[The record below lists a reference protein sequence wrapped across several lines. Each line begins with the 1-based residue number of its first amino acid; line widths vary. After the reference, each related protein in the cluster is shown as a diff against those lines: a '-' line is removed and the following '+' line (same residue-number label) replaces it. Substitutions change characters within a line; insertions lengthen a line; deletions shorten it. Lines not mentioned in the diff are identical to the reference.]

1 MEVKGIKD
9 AKCRQY
15 GKEILEI
22 VSRAGSGSGNLSFVG
37 ASHQNHLPFDR
48 EAKGGSSLGHLPFG
62 RGGQGGDASVHLPF
76 KGEGKGGDE
85 EKLAFRK
92 KLRNEATPQEVV
104 LWSRLRNEQLG
115 CKFRRQHPIGEYIV
129 DFCCIEKKLV
139 VEVDG
144 SQHIANAFSD
154 GKRTDFLR
162 GQGYSVLRFWNND
175 IDKNIDGVMLKIDEA
190 IRGILPL
197 NPPPSEGGVAGKG
210 IFSGEDDSIRR
221 KSKGKNYSNYL
232 PFSNGGQ
239 GGDISVHLPFEGEA
253 KGGDEERP
261 LSVGQFLNGLNTELS
276 GMAARVRGEVSSVD
290 ERERV
295 VYFSI
300 KDAADDSMLNCL
312 IFRWQYDVSGVRLR
326 EGDEIIVE
334 GVPEIWK
341 PMGKLSLKVGTI
353 EVAGEGAL
361 KKAYDELYR
370 KLESEGAFAPE
381 RKRTLPEFPERIAL
395 ITSEQGAA
403 IGDFLTNIGR
413 LGVKVDLYPSSVEG
427 KRAVLEL
434 LKAVKY
440 FRAKADRYDLLV
452 VIRGGGSIESL
463 QAFNT
468 EALVRE
474 IADCEIPVIAGI
486 GHEKDVTLA
495 ALAADR
501 MVSTPTAVARTI
513 REPWDRARQALV
525 QSERTIVSSFEG
537 TLSESSD
544 RLEKSVGTFLGFL
557 QGVSDRFER
566 VTNALHSKLSVL
578 EYRLRES
585 ASLIDGSSRR
595 MSDGWKVVIRGVHDR
610 LLRAE
615 SALRQ
620 YDPNRVLSLGYAI
633 VRAQGKVLSK
643 VGDVSV
649 GEELNIRLSDGLL
662 SASVSEVKRME

>member
-1 MEVKGIKD
+1 MADLSSLLRMWRAKRASQEGVEPYRVLTNAALDGIAERKPLTADELMEVKGIKD

-22 VSRAGSGSGNLSFVG
+22 VGRSGAGSGHLSFPGVARAGS
-37 ASHQNHLPFDR
+37 APADYPDEPEDTPK
-48 EAKGGSSLGHLPFG
+48 EAVD
-62 RGGQGGDASVHLPF
+62 DA
-76 KGEGKGGDE
+76 
-85 EKLAFRK
+85 
-92 KLRNEATPQEVV
+92 
-104 LWSRLRNEQLG
+104 
-115 CKFRRQHPIGEYIV
+115 
-129 DFCCIEKKLV
+129 
-139 VEVDG
+139 
-144 SQHIANAFSD
+144 
-154 GKRTDFLR
+154 
-162 GQGYSVLRFWNND
+162 
-175 IDKNIDGVMLKIDEA
+175 
-190 IRGILPL
+190 
-197 NPPPSEGGVAGKG
+197 
-210 IFSGEDDSIRR
+210 
-221 KSKGKNYSNYL
+221 
-232 PFSNGGQ
+232 
-239 GGDISVHLPFEGEA
+239 
-253 KGGDEERP
+253 
-261 LSVGQFLNGLNTELS
+261 LSVSRFLDGLNTELS

-290 ERERV
+290 ERDRV

-341 PMGKLSLKVGTI
+341 PMGKLSFKVGTI

-381 RKRTLPEFPERIAL
+381 RKRPLPEFPERIAL

-403 IGDFLTNIGR
+403 IGDFLTNLGR

-434 LKAVKY
+434 LRAVKY
-440 FRAKADRYDLLV
+440 FRTKADLYDILV

-468 EALVRE
+468 EALVRAIHE
-474 IADCEIPVIAGI
+474 SEIPVIAGI

-495 ALAADR
+495 ALVADR

-513 REPWDRARQALV
+513 REPWDRARQTLI

-537 TLSESSD
+537 ALSESSD

-557 QGVSDRFER
+557 EGVSDRFER
-566 VTNALHSKLSVL
+566 AKSALGSKLSML

-585 ASLIDGSSRR
+585 STQLEGMTRR
-595 MSDGWKVVIRGVHDR
+595 IGEGWKNADKDVRER
-610 LLRAE
+610 LARAE
-615 SALRQ
+615 GALRQ
-620 YDPNRVLSLGYAI
+620 YDPNRVLSLGYGLI
-633 VRAQGKVLSK
+633 RAANGSLLRKSTDAR
-643 VGDVSV
+643 VGDR
-649 GEELNIRLSDGLL
+649 LDIRLAEGRIG
-662 SASVSEVKRME
+662 AEVREIE

>member
-1 MEVKGIKD
+1 MADLSSLLRMWRAKRASQEGVEPYRVLTNAALDGIAERKPLTADELMEVKGIKD

-22 VSRAGSGSGNLSFVG
+22 VGRSGAGSGHLSFPGVARAGS
-37 ASHQNHLPFDR
+37 APADYPDEPEDTPK
-48 EAKGGSSLGHLPFG
+48 EA
-62 RGGQGGDASVHLPF
+62 
-76 KGEGKGGDE
+76 
-85 EKLAFRK
+85 
-92 KLRNEATPQEVV
+92 
-104 LWSRLRNEQLG
+104 
-115 CKFRRQHPIGEYIV
+115 V
-129 DFCCIEKKLV
+129 D
-139 VEVDG
+139 D
-144 SQHIANAFSD
+144 
-154 GKRTDFLR
+154 T
-162 GQGYSVLRFWNND
+162 
-175 IDKNIDGVMLKIDEA
+175 
-190 IRGILPL
+190 
-197 NPPPSEGGVAGKG
+197 
-210 IFSGEDDSIRR
+210 
-221 KSKGKNYSNYL
+221 
-232 PFSNGGQ
+232 
-239 GGDISVHLPFEGEA
+239 
-253 KGGDEERP
+253 
-261 LSVGQFLNGLNTELS
+261 LSVSRFLDGLNTELS

-290 ERERV
+290 ERDRV

-341 PMGKLSLKVGTI
+341 PMGKLSFKVGTI

-381 RKRTLPEFPERIAL
+381 RKRPLPEFPERIAL

-403 IGDFLTNIGR
+403 IGDFLTNLGR

-434 LKAVKY
+434 LRAVKY
-440 FRAKADRYDLLV
+440 FRTKADLYDILV

-468 EALVRE
+468 EALVRAIHE
-474 IADCEIPVIAGI
+474 SEIPVIAGI

-495 ALAADR
+495 ALVADR

-513 REPWDRARQALV
+513 REPWDRARQTLI

-537 TLSESSD
+537 ALSESSD

-557 QGVSDRFER
+557 EGVSDRFER
-566 VTNALHSKLSVL
+566 AKSALGSKLSML

-585 ASLIDGSSRR
+585 STQLEGMTRR
-595 MSDGWKVVIRGVHDR
+595 IGEGWKNADKDVRER
-610 LLRAE
+610 LARAE
-615 SALRQ
+615 GALRQ

-633 VRAQGKVLSK
+633 VRAQGRVLSK
-643 VGDVSV
+643 VSDVSV
-649 GEELNIRLSDGLL
+649 GEELDIRLSDGNVT
-662 SASVSEVKRME
+662 AEVKSVNR

>member
-1 MEVKGIKD
+1 MADLSSLLRMWRAKRASQEGVEPYRVLTNAALDGIAARRPTTPDELMEVKGIKD

-22 VSRAGSGSGNLSFVG
+22 VGRSGAGSGHLSFPG
-37 ASHQNHLPFDR
+37 TSYSTRLPF
-48 EAKGGSSLGHLPFG
+48 E
-62 RGGQGGDASVHLPF
+62 
-76 KGEGKGGDE
+76 GEGQGGDE

-144 SQHIANAFSD
+144 SQHIVNQFSD

-162 GQGYSVLRFWNND
+162 ARGYSVLRFWNND
-175 IDKNIDGVMLKIDEA
+175 IDRNIDGVMLKIQEA
-190 IRGILPL
+190 LGGILPL
-197 NPPPSEGGVAGKG
+197 YPPPSEGGEVGTG
-210 IFSGEDDSIRR
+210 VFSGEDD
-221 KSKGKNYSNYL
+221 GAHL
-232 PFSNGGQ
+232 LFEGEGQ
-239 GGDISVHLPFEGEA
+239 GG
-253 KGGDEERP
+253 EEEKP
-261 LSVGQFLNGLNTELS
+261 LSVGQFLDGLNTELS

-290 ERERV
+290 ERDRV

-341 PMGKLSLKVGTI
+341 PMGKLSFKVGTI

-361 KKAYDELYR
+361 KRAYDELYR

-381 RKRTLPEFPERIAL
+381 RKRLLPEFPERIAL

-403 IGDFLTNIGR
+403 IGDFMTNLGR

-427 KRAVLEL
+427 KRAVIEL
-434 LKAVKY
+434 LRAVKY
-440 FRAKADRYDLLV
+440 FRTKADLYDLLV

-468 EALVRE
+468 EALVRAIFE
-474 IADCEIPVIAGI
+474 CEIPVIAGI

-495 ALAADR
+495 ALVADR

-513 REPWDRARQALV
+513 REPWDRARQTLV
-525 QSERTIVSSFEG
+525 QSERTIVFSFERV
-537 TLSESSD
+537 LSESSD
-544 RLEKSVGTFLGFL
+544 RLEKSVSTFLAFL
-557 QGVSDRFER
+557 EGVSDRFER
-566 VTNALHSKLSVL
+566 AKNALYSKLSVI

-585 ASLIDGSSRR
+585 SSLLEDSTRR
-595 MSDGWKVVIRGVHDR
+595 IGDGWKSAVKDVRER
-610 LLRAE
+610 LARAE
-615 SALRQ
+615 GALRQ

-633 VRAQGKVLSK
+633 VRAQGRVLSK
-643 VGDVSV
+643 VGDVAV
-649 GEELNIRLSDGLL
+649 GQEIDIRLSDGSL
-662 SASVSEVKRME
+662 SAEVKSVNR

>member
-1 MEVKGIKD
+1 MADLSSLLRMWRAKRASQEGVEPYRVLTNAALDGIAMRRPTTPDELMEVKGIKD

-22 VSRAGSGSGNLSFVG
+22 VARSGASSGHLSF
-37 ASHQNHLPFDR
+37 P
-48 EAKGGSSLGHLPFG
+48 
-62 RGGQGGDASVHLPF
+62 
-76 KGEGKGGDE
+76 
-85 EKLAFRK
+85 
-92 KLRNEATPQEVV
+92 
-104 LWSRLRNEQLG
+104 
-115 CKFRRQHPIGEYIV
+115 
-129 DFCCIEKKLV
+129 
-139 VEVDG
+139 
-144 SQHIANAFSD
+144 
-154 GKRTDFLR
+154 
-162 GQGYSVLRFWNND
+162 
-175 IDKNIDGVMLKIDEA
+175 
-190 IRGILPL
+190 
-197 NPPPSEGGVAGKG
+197 GVARAE
-210 IFSGEDDSIRR
+210 SVPSDYPDEPEDI
-221 KSKGKNYSNYL
+221 
-232 PFSNGGQ
+232 P
-239 GGDISVHLPFEGEA
+239 VEA
-253 KGGDEERP
+253 VDET
-261 LSVGQFLNGLNTELS
+261 LSVGRFLDGLNLELS

-290 ERERV
+290 ERDRV

-300 KDAADDSMLNCL
+300 KDAADDSMMNCL
-312 IFRWQYDVSGVRLR
+312 MFRWQYDISGVRLR

-341 PMGKLSLKVGTI
+341 PMGKLSFKVGTI

-381 RKRTLPEFPERIAL
+381 RKRPLPEFPERIAL

-403 IGDFLTNIGR
+403 IGDFLTNLGR

-434 LKAVKY
+434 LRAVKY

-452 VIRGGGSIESL
+452 IIRGGGSIESL

-468 EALVRE
+468 EALVRAIHE
-474 IADCEIPVIAGI
+474 CEIPVIAGI
-486 GHEKDVTLA
+486 GHEKDITLA
-495 ALAADR
+495 ALVADR

-525 QSERTIVSSFEG
+525 QSERTIVSSFESS
-537 TLSESSD
+537 LSESSD

-557 QGVSDRFER
+557 LGVSDRFER

-633 VRAQGKVLSK
+633 IRAQGKVLSK
-643 VGDVSV
+643 VSDVSV
-649 GEELNIRLSDGLL
+649 GEELDIRLSDG
-662 SASVSEVKRME
+662 SVIVEVKRTTHH

>member
-1 MEVKGIKD
+1 RRPTTPDELMEVKGIKD

-22 VSRAGSGSGNLSFVG
+22 VGRSGAGSGHLSFPG
-37 ASHQNHLPFDR
+37 ASYSTRLPF
-48 EAKGGSSLGHLPFG
+48 E
-62 RGGQGGDASVHLPF
+62 
-76 KGEGKGGDE
+76 GEGQGGDE

-129 DFCCIEKKLV
+129 DYCCIEKKLV

-144 SQHIANAFSD
+144 SQHIVNQFSD

-162 GQGYSVLRFWNND
+162 ARGYSVLRFWNND
-175 IDKNIDGVMLKIDEA
+175 IDRNIDGVMLKIQEA
-190 IRGILPL
+190 LGGILPL
-197 NPPPSEGGVAGKG
+197 YPPPSEGGEVGTG
-210 IFSGEDDSIRR
+210 VFSGEDDGARLLFE
-221 KSKGKNYSNYL
+221 GE
-232 PFSNGGQ
+232 GQ
-239 GGDISVHLPFEGEA
+239 GG
-253 KGGDEERP
+253 EEEKP

-290 ERERV
+290 ERDRV

-341 PMGKLSLKVGTI
+341 PMGKLSFKVGTI

-361 KKAYDELYR
+361 KRAYDELYR

-381 RKRTLPEFPERIAL
+381 RKRPLPEFPERIAL

-403 IGDFLTNIGR
+403 IGDFLTNVGS
-413 LGVKVDLYPSSVEG
+413 LGIRIDLYPSSVEG

-434 LKAVKY
+434 LRAIRAVRK
-440 FRAKADRYDLLV
+440 RRNSYDLLV
-452 VIRGGGSIESL
+452 IVRGGGSIESL

-468 EALVRE
+468 ESLVRE
-474 IADCEIPVIAGI
+474 VDACEIPVIAGI
-486 GHEKDVTLA
+486 GHEKDISLA

-501 MVSTPTAVARTI
+501 MVSTPTAAARTI
-513 REPWDRARQALV
+513 REPFERARQTLGHHERIVLSSYEDAL
-525 QSERTIVSSFEG
+525 RMT
-537 TLSESSD
+537 SD
-544 RLEKSVGTFLGFL
+544 RLESGVTIFLEFL
-557 QGVSDRFER
+557 DGISMRFER
-566 VTNALHSKLSVL
+566 AASALRSAFGVLS
-578 EYRLRES
+578 YRIRSDSERIDRLSSGVVGGFRS
-585 ASLIDGSSRR
+585 ATRTT
-595 MSDGWKVVIRGVHDR
+595 HDR
-610 LLRAE
+610 IDRLE
-615 SALRQ
+615 SALRT
-620 YDPNRVLSLGYAI
+620 YDPNRVLSLGYGLI
-633 VRAQGKVLSK
+633 RAANGILLRKSTDTR
-643 VGDVSV
+643 VGDR
-649 GEELNIRLSDGLL
+649 LDIRLSEGRIG
-662 SASVSEVKRME
+662 AEVKEVE